1 MLWGALVL
9 VLGGCSGDDESNGG
23 SGGTAT
29 GGSGG
34 STTGGTGGSSTGGN
48 GGTAGQNVG
57 GSAGSTTGGSGGAAG
72 SGGAR
77 ASTGTMVPLYTY
89 PSDSSWTAIVAAKE
103 AHPTVPVIAVFNP
116 NSGPGASVDAT
127 YVTATNDLKNA
138 GIVVLGYVPTGYA
151 ARDANEVKA
160 EIDDYVAW
168 YPATTGIFFDEQ
180 SNEPGFES
188 YYSDLDTYVKSKS
201 LTFTVGN
208 PGTDTAES
216 YVGALDMMLIYETD
230 GLPSVSS
237 LGGWHDAHDKH
248 NFGIIPYK
256 VPSLDASFVAQAKDH
271 VGYIYLTDDDLP
283 NPWDSLPPYFDA
295 LLGELE
301 K

>member
-1 MLWGALVL
+1 MRSVLWVALVL
-9 VLGGCSGDDESNGG
+9 ALGGCGSDDD
-23 SGGTAT
+23 SGGGASAGT
-29 GGSGG
+29 GGT
-34 STTGGTGGSSTGGN
+34 TTGGTGGSG
-48 GGTAGQNVG
+48 
-57 GSAGSTTGGSGGAAG
+57 GSTTGGSGGAAG
-72 SGGAR
+72 SQNLGGSAGNPSGGSGGTGGAR
-77 ASTGTMVPLYTY
+77 ASAGTMVPLYTY
-89 PSDSSWTAIVAAKE
+89 PDDDSWTAIVAAKQ

-116 NSGPGASVDAT
+116 NSGPGASADSV
-127 YVTATNDLKNA
+127 YVTATNDLSTA

-151 ARDANEVKA
+151 NRDANEVKA

-188 YYSDLDTYVKSKS
+188 YYSDLDTYAKSKG

-230 GLPSVSS
+230 GLPSVTS

-248 NFGIIPYK
+248 NFGIIPYA
-256 VPSLDASFVAQAKDH
+256 VPSLDATFVAQAKDH
-271 VGYIYLTDDDLP
+271 VGYIYITDDDLP